1 MKFGKTIAV
10 VLASS
15 AVVLASSVLLAGCTT
30 DKKEIKAYLKQ
41 VDKIKDDEEPIKTV
55 GKKIAELDEKKKKLT
70 EDVNSKDTAVRGKAV
85 KDLIKNADDRLKEFE
100 KEEDAIKKSEQDFKK
115 AKSHVD
121 NIDNDVKRKE
131 VKQLDDVLKEKY
143 KLHSDYAK
151 AYKKAVNS
159 EKTLFKYLNQ
169 NDATQQGVNEKS
181 KAIEQNYKK
190 LKEVSDKYTK
200 VLNKVGKEKQ
210 DVDQF
215 K

>member
-1 MKFGKTIAV
+1 MKFGKTI
-10 VLASS
+10 

-41 VDKIKDDEEPIKTV
+41 VDKIKDDEEPIETV

-70 EDVNSKDTAVRGKAV
+70 EDVNSKDTTVRGKAV

-181 KAIEQNYKK
+181 KAIEENYKK

>member
-15 AVVLASSVLLAGCTT
+15 VLHAGCTT

>member
-1 MKFGKTIAV
+1 MKFGKTI
-10 VLASS
+10 

-210 DVDQF
+210 DVRSESVV
-215 K
+215 

>member
-1 MKFGKTIAV
+1 MKFGKTI
-10 VLASS
+10 

-115 AKSHVD
+115 AKSHFD

>member
-1 MKFGKTIAV
+1 MKFGKTI
-10 VLASS
+10 

-131 VKQLDDVLKEKY
+131 VKQLEDVLKEKY

>member
-1 MKFGKTIAV
+1 MKFGKTI
-10 VLASS
+10 

-30 DKKEIKAYLKQ
+30 DKKEINAYLKQ

>member
-1 MKFGKTIAV
+1 MKFGKTI
-10 VLASS
+10 

-70 EDVNSKDTAVRGKAV
+70 EDVNSKDTAIRGKAV

>member
-1 MKFGKTIAV
+1 MKFGKTI
-10 VLASS
+10 

-41 VDKIKDDEEPIKTV
+41 VDKIKDDEVPIKTV

-169 NDATQQGVNEKS
+169 NDATQQGVNEKT

>member
-1 MKFGKTIAV
+1 MKFGKTI
-10 VLASS
+10 

-210 DVDQF
+210 DVHQF

>member
-1 MKFGKTIAV
+1 MKFGKTI
-10 VLASS
+10 

-30 DKKEIKAYLKQ
+30 DKKEIKAYLNQ

>member
-1 MKFGKTIAV
+1 MKFGKTT
-10 VLASS
+10 

-190 LKEVSDKYTK
+190 LKEVSEKYTK

>member
-1 MKFGKTIAV
+1 MKFGKTI
-10 VLASS
+10 

-41 VDKIKDDEEPIKTV
+41 VDRIKDDEEPIKTV

>member
-1 MKFGKTIAV
+1 MKFGKTI
-10 VLASS
+10 

-85 KDLIKNADDRLKEFE
+85 KDLINNADDRLKEFE

>member
-1 MKFGKTIAV
+1 MKFGKTI
-10 VLASS
+10 

-210 DVDQF
+210 DVNQF

>member
-1 MKFGKTIAV
+1 MKFGKTI
-10 VLASS
+10 

-100 KEEDAIKKSEQDFKK
+100 KKDAIKKSEQDFKK

>member
-1 MKFGKTIAV
+1 MKFGKTI
-10 VLASS
+10 

-41 VDKIKDDEEPIKTV
+41 VDKIKDDEELIKTV

>member
-1 MKFGKTIAV
+1 MKFGKTI
-10 VLASS
+10 

-41 VDKIKDDEEPIKTV
+41 VDKIKEDEEPIKTV

>member
-1 MKFGKTIAV
+1 MKFGKTI
-10 VLASS
+10 

-41 VDKIKDDEEPIKTV
+41 VGKIKDDEEPIKTV

>member
-1 MKFGKTIAV
+1 MKFGKTI
-10 VLASS
+10 

-121 NIDNDVKRKE
+121 NIDNDVKRRE

>member
-1 MKFGKTIAV
+1 MKFGKTI
-10 VLASS
+10 

-159 EKTLFKYLNQ
+159 EKTSFKYLNQ

>member
-1 MKFGKTIAV
+1 MKFGKTI
-10 VLASS
+10 

-121 NIDNDVKRKE
+121 NNDNDVKRKE

-143 KLHSDYAK
+143 KLHGEYAK

-215 K
+215 

>member
-1 MKFGKTIAV
+1 MKFGKTI
-10 VLASS
+10 

-210 DVDQF
+210 DVYQF

>member
-1 MKFGKTIAV
+1 MKFGKTI
-10 VLASS
+10 

-70 EDVNSKDTAVRGKAV
+70 EDVNSRDTAVRGKAV

>member
-1 MKFGKTIAV
+1 MKFGKTI
-10 VLASS
+10 

-41 VDKIKDDEEPIKTV
+41 VDKIKDDEEPINTV

>member
-1 MKFGKTIAV
+1 M
-10 VLASS
+10 
-15 AVVLASSVLLAGCTT
+15 
-30 DKKEIKAYLKQ
+30 
-41 VDKIKDDEEPIKTV
+41 DKIKDDEEPIKTV

-70 EDVNSKDTAVRGKAV
+70 EDVNSKDTTVRGKAV

-100 KEEDAIKKSEQDFKK
+100 KKEEDAIKKSEQDFKK
-115 AKSHVD
+115 AKSYVD

-169 NDATQQGVNEKS
+169 MTRHN
-181 KAIEQNYKK
+181 
-190 LKEVSDKYTK
+190 K
-200 VLNKVGKEKQ
+200 VLTKNQKQ
-210 DVDQF
+210 
-215 K
+215 

>member
-15 AVVLASSVLLAGCTT
+15 VLLSGCTT

>member
-1 MKFGKTIAV
+1 MKFGKTI
-10 VLASS
+10 

-190 LKEVSDKYTK
+190 LKEVSDEYTK

-210 DVDQF
+210 EDRKSVV
-215 K
+215 

>member
-10 VLASS
+10 L
-15 AVVLASSVLLAGCTT
+15 LASSVLLAGCTT

>member
-1 MKFGKTIAV
+1 MKFGKTI
-10 VLASS
+10 

-121 NIDNDVKRKE
+121 NINNDVKRKE

>member
-1 MKFGKTIAV
+1 MKFGKTI
-10 VLASS
+10 

-115 AKSHVD
+115 AKRHVD

>member
-1 MKFGKTIAV
+1 MKFGKTI
-10 VLASS
+10 

-70 EDVNSKDTAVRGKAV
+70 EDVNSKDTAAHGKAV

>member
-1 MKFGKTIAV
+1 MKFGKTI
-10 VLASS
+10 

-121 NIDNDVKRKE
+121 NIDNDVKHKE

-143 KLHSDYAK
+143 KLHGEYAK

>member
-1 MKFGKTIAV
+1 MKFGKTI
-10 VLASS
+10 

-41 VDKIKDDEEPIKTV
+41 VDKIKGDEEPIKTV

>member
-1 MKFGKTIAV
+1 MKFGKTI
-10 VLASS
+10 

-55 GKKIAELDEKKKKLT
+55 GKKIAELDEKKKKIT

-115 AKSHVD
+115 AKSHVY

>member
-1 MKFGKTIAV
+1 MKFGKTI
-10 VLASS
+10 

-121 NIDNDVKRKE
+121 NIDNDVIRKE

>member
-1 MKFGKTIAV
+1 MKFGKTI
-10 VLASS
+10 

-85 KDLIKNADDRLKEFE
+85 KDLFKNADDRLKEFE